1 MLKRTG
7 ISIDKMT
14 YFYVATQSFPI
25 YRSFIRI
32 LNKKK
37 VQT

>member
-25 YRSFIRI
+25 YRSFIPI
-32 LNKKK
+32 LNLKK